1 VWVGSSS
8 LAIQY
13 WELHLILNEQNK
25 AFAEL
30 WDGTQL
36 KCLFRRCVD
45 RRVFQL
51 WDEVVSLA
59 SSITLTEEE
68 DEPIWQFNSTGV
80 YSSQSLYVVIN
91 FRGVQPVYVPAVWK
105 IIVPPRIHFFLWLLS
120 K

>member
-30 WDGTQL
+30 WDGTRL

-68 DEPIWQFNSTGV
+68 DEPIWQFNSTRV

-91 FRGVQPVYVPAVWK
+91 FRGVQPVYVPEVWK
-105 IIVPPRIHFFLWLLS
+105 IIVLPRIHFFLWLLS